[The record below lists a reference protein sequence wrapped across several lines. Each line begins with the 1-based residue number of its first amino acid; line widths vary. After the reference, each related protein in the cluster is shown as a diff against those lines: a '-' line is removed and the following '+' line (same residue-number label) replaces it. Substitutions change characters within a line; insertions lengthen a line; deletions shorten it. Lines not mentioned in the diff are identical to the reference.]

1 MWSSANRKLRVHDLF
16 WLKLLMLGKCAECCA
31 TFVLLNVLVS
41 VVEDV
46 VIEDDVEVVRVT
58 S

>member
-1 MWSSANRKLRVHDLF
+1 MWSSASRKLRAHDL
-16 WLKLLMLGKCAECCA
+16 LLLHDM
-31 TFVLLNVLVS
+31 FVLLNVLVS

>member
-1 MWSSANRKLRVHDLF
+1 MTCF
-16 WLKLLMLGKCAECCA
+16 WLKLLMLGKCAECCT